1 MIILLIAHFLLL
13 TGNMNIEEFREYC
26 ISKKG
31 VSEELPFGP
40 DTLVY
45 KVMGKM
51 FALTPL
57 ESETFSVTLKCNPPK
72 AVELRD
78 KFDYV
83 VGAYH
88 MNKTHWNTIN
98 GVLAPTNQL
107 KELTDHSYELVV
119 SGLPKKVQTEL
130 DNLENIL

>member
-1 MIILLIAHFLLL
+1 
-13 TGNMNIEEFREYC
+13 MNIEEFREYC

-31 VSEELPFGP
+31 VTEELPFGP

-57 ESETFSVTLKCNPPK
+57 ESESFKVSLKCDPAK
-72 AVELRD
+72 AIELREE
-78 KFDYV
+78 FDYI

-88 MNKTHWNTIN
+88 MNKIHWNSIN
-98 GVLAPTNQL
+98 GELSPTKQL
-107 KELTDHSYELVV
+107 KELTDHSYNLVI
-119 SGLPKKVQTEL
+119 SGFPKKLKTEF
-130 DNLENIL
+130 DNLSN

>member
-1 MIILLIAHFLLL
+1 
-13 TGNMNIEEFREYC
+13 MNIEEFRDYC
-26 ISKKG
+26 ISKNG
-31 VSEELPFGP
+31 VTEELPFGP

-57 ESETFSVTLKCNPPK
+57 ESETFKVSLKCNPVK
-72 AVELRD
+72 ALELRD
-78 KFDYV
+78 EFDYI

-88 MNKTHWNTIN
+88 MSKIHWNTI
-98 GVLAPTNQL
+98 TCEFSSTKQL

-119 SGLPKKVQTEL
+119 SGLPKKVQAE
-130 DNLENIL
+130 LENN

>member
-1 MIILLIAHFLLL
+1 
-13 TGNMNIEEFREYC
+13 MNIEEFREYC

-31 VSEELPFGP
+31 VTEELPFGP

-57 ESETFSVTLKCNPPK
+57 ESETFRVSLKCDPAK
-72 AVELRD
+72 AIELRD
-78 KFDYV
+78 EFDYI

-98 GVLAPTNQL
+98 CELSPAKQL
-107 KELTDHSYELVV
+107 KELTDHSFDLVV
-119 SGLPKKVQTEL
+119 TGLPKKIKIEF
-130 DNLENIL
+130 DNLKNN

>member
-1 MIILLIAHFLLL
+1 MTILLKAHFSKL
-13 TGNMNIEEFREYC
+13 TANMNIEEFRDYC

-57 ESETFSVTLKCNPPK
+57 ESETFTVSLKCNPTK
-72 AVELRD
+72 AIELRD
-78 KFDYV
+78 KFDYIT
-83 VGAYH
+83 GAYH
-88 MNKTHWNTIN
+88 MNKTHWNSIN
-98 GVLAPTNQL
+98 GELSPTKQL

-119 SGLPKKVQTEL
+119 SGLPKKTQAEL
-130 DNLENIL
+130 DNLENN

>member
-1 MIILLIAHFLLL
+1 
-13 TGNMNIEEFREYC
+13 MNIEEFREYC

-31 VSEELPFGP
+31 VTEELPFGP

-57 ESETFSVTLKCNPPK
+57 ESEVFKVSLKCDPAK
-72 AVELRD
+72 SIELRD
-78 KFDYV
+78 EFDYI

-98 GVLAPTNQL
+98 CDYCPTKQL
-107 KELTDHSYELVV
+107 KELTDHSHELVV
-119 SGLPKKVQTEL
+119 SGFPKKLKTEFDSLL
-130 DNLENIL
+130 D

>member
-1 MIILLIAHFLLL
+1 
-13 TGNMNIEEFREYC
+13 MNIEEFREYC
-26 ISKKG
+26 IAKKG
-31 VSEELPFGP
+31 VTEELPFGP

-57 ESETFSVTLKCNPPK
+57 DSDTFKVSLKCDPLK

-78 KFDYV
+78 EFDYI

-88 MNKTHWNTIN
+88 MNKIHWNTIN
-98 GVLAPTNQL
+98 CELCSTKQL
-107 KELTDHSYELVV
+107 KELIDHSFNLVI
-119 SGLPKKVQTEL
+119 SGFPKKLKIEFDNLPK
-130 DNLENIL
+130 

>member
-1 MIILLIAHFLLL
+1 
-13 TGNMNIEEFREYC
+13 MNIEDFREYC
-26 ISKKG
+26 ITKKG
-31 VSEELPFGP
+31 VTEELPFGP

-57 ESETFSVTLKCNPPK
+57 ESDIFRVSLKCDPLK

-78 KFDYV
+78 EFEYI
-83 VGAYH
+83 VGAFH

-98 GVLAPTNQL
+98 CELCPTKLL
-107 KELTDHSYELVV
+107 KELIDHSFNLVI
-119 SGLPKKVQTEL
+119 SGFPKNVKIEY
-130 DNLENIL
+130 DNLQK